1 MWKTYYAKQYRYAGL
16 SSIFFVIFPECNPRT
31 GGCMPRE
38 ATGRWKAVQNAEA
51 KLHAK
56 ESLYKPMTRN
66 IIIM

>member
-1 MWKTYYAKQYRYAGL
+1 MWRTYYAKQYAGL
-16 SSIFFVIFPECNPRT
+16 SSIIVVIFPECSPST

-38 ATGRWKAVQNAEA
+38 ATGRWQAVLNAEA

-56 ESLYKPMTRN
+56 ESLYKPMPRN